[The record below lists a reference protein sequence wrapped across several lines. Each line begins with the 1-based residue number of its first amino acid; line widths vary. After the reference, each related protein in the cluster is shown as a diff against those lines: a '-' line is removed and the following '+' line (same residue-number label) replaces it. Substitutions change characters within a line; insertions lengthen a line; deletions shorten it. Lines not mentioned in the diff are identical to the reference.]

1 MDKYKD
7 RSLSPKERAIDL
19 TKRLTLREKV
29 GQLNQRLYGFKCY
42 ERKENSIEIAKCF
55 KDEVGKW
62 GGLGTLYGLFRADPW
77 ADKDYSSG
85 LSGEIAI
92 KTYNEMQKYVIEN
105 SRFGIPMLMSS
116 ECPHGHQALDGYL
129 LPVNLAV
136 GATYNPELAESGF
149 EVVGKQL
156 REMGV
161 DFALTSMLDVLR
173 DPRWGRS
180 EECYSEDPFLSAGFA
195 AAVTKGLRK
204 TGIEVVSK
212 HFCAQGET
220 TGGVNAS
227 AARIGERELRE
238 IHFPPMKSAVEAGT
252 TGIMAAYNEIDGVP
266 CHANEWLLNDVLRK
280 EFGFDG
286 IIMADGVA
294 VDRLDVLTY
303 GDLAENA
310 ALALNAGVQI
320 SLWDESFSKLEEA
333 VERGLVS
340 EEKLNEAVAKVL
352 EVKFERGLFENPY
365 IEEKALSNYN
375 DETKYPQSLE
385 IARQSAVLLENDG
398 ILPLDNNKEIN
409 IAVIGPNAD
418 EIYRQLGDYTPP
430 LRDGFGTTVLKG
442 ICDEFTCA
450 KVNYSVGC
458 NICDEDTS
466 LISEAKALAE
476 KSDVVILALG
486 GSSSRFSGA
495 KFDTN
500 GAAVLGDKLQ
510 MDCGEG
516 VDSSRLELSGVQNE
530 LAEAVFSVG
539 KPVVSVIISGR
550 PHAIPE
556 IAEKSNALLW
566 SFYPGPWGG
575 KAIAEI
581 LSGKIDP
588 SGCLPVSIP
597 RSTGQLPVYYNARD
611 SYEKMHYRDCE
622 GSPLYPFG
630 YGLNYTSF
638 KAKVNQNTDKLTV
651 DEINNGK
658 SLALKCEIEN
668 TGNADGFAV
677 LQLYIHGHSGSI
689 VRRCKE
695 LKSFKKIWLKVGEKK
710 EVSLEL
716 GKESLSV
723 WNRRMVFTPEKCK
736 LELILEESG
745 KELYKGAL
753 DLV

>member
-516 VDSSRLELSGVQNE
+516 VDSSRLELPGVQNE

-723 WNRRMVFTPEKCK
+723 WNRRIVFTPEKCK

>member
-55 KDEVGKW
+55 KDEVEKW

-85 LSGEIAI
+85 LSAEIAI

-294 VDRLDVLTY
+294 VDRLDVLTD
-303 GDLAENA
+303 GDLPENA

-320 SLWDESFSKLEEA
+320 NLWDESFSKLEEA

-352 EVKFERGLFENPY
+352 EVKFARGLFENPY

-398 ILPLDNNKEIN
+398 ILPLDKNKEIN

-430 LRDGFGTTVLKG
+430 LHDGFGTTVLKG

-516 VDSSRLELSGVQNE
+516 VDSSRLELPGVQNE

-550 PHAIPE
+550 SHAIPE

-575 KAIAEI
+575 KAVAEI
-581 LSGKIDP
+581 LSGKINP

>member
-458 NICDEDTS
+458 KICDEDTS

-516 VDSSRLELSGVQNE
+516 VDSSRLELPGVQNE

-638 KAKVNQNTDKLTV
+638 KAKANQNTDKLTV

>member
-340 EEKLNEAVAKVL
+340 EEKLNEAVVKVL

-516 VDSSRLELSGVQNE
+516 VDSSRLELPGVQNE

>member
-55 KDEVGKW
+55 KDEVEKW

-85 LSGEIAI
+85 LSAEIAI

-252 TGIMAAYNEIDGVP
+252 TGIMAAYNEIDGIP

-294 VDRLDVLTY
+294 VDRLDVLTD
-303 GDLAENA
+303 GDLPENA

-320 SLWDESFSKLEEA
+320 NLWDESFSKLEEA

-352 EVKFERGLFENPY
+352 EVKFARGLFENPY

-398 ILPLDNNKEIN
+398 ILPLDKNKEIN

-450 KVNYSVGC
+450 KVNYYVGC

-516 VDSSRLELSGVQNE
+516 VDSSCLELPGVQNE

-550 PHAIPE
+550 SHAIPE

-575 KAIAEI
+575 KAVAEI
-581 LSGKIDP
+581 LSGKINP

-710 EVSLEL
+710 EVSLVL
-716 GKESLSV
+716 DKESLSV
-723 WNRRMVFTPEKCK
+723 WNRRMVFTLEKCK

>member
-516 VDSSRLELSGVQNE
+516 VDSSRLELPGVQNE

-597 RSTGQLPVYYNARD
+597 RSTGQLPVYYNAHD

-710 EVSLEL
+710 EVTLEL